1 MMDGTF
7 PTTRKVHPMLI
18 RRRLGTTLG
27 ALTLAAAVAAGPL
40 TAAPLAVAGSDAAP
54 GSTFSTTDEAPGWAS
69 QNGGTVGGAGAD
81 AESTYTVSNRQELLA
96 ALDNR
101 GDRDAPKIVY
111 VSGTVHGNEADD
123 GTLLGEQD
131 FAPGYDFAKFLS
143 CFGPDGWSDGLH
155 DYCGDQ
161 RRLRVTG
168 SRAMKGQTELKIP
181 SNTTIVGLG
190 DDAGFDQAT
199 LMLHLAHNVV
209 IRNVTVEAPVD
220 FFTWWDQPGS
230 TWDARFDA
238 VSAVTSTNIWVDH
251 VTLTDGKHLDR
262 DAPLGPDGE
271 PANRHDG
278 LFDIEDGSDFITVS
292 NSLITDHDKA
302 MMLASGDE
310 HGDKERGHLN
320 VSYMGNFFD
329 GVGQRSPRVR
339 FGQVHVVNNYFL
351 GRVNDPE
358 SPMTSAAA
366 VDGGYDY
373 FIGLGYESQVF
384 SERNSFDYTGP
395 GADATVAVSVWNA
408 TRFADEGSWF
418 NQRPVD
424 LESIAATQYDERV
437 AEEAASGEPLPDWAT
452 AGFTASVD
460 WVPPYAYEP
469 LTTASAVE
477 RHARTATGA
486 GTLSVPAP
494 STR

>member
-1 MMDGTF
+1 MTQ
-7 PTTRKVHPMLI
+7 L
-18 RRRLGTTLG
+18 RRQLGTAFG
-27 ALTLAAAVAAGPL
+27 ALTLAAATAAGTLVAVP
-40 TAAPLAVAGSDAAP
+40 AAGATPDAAP
-54 GSTFSTTDEAPGWAS
+54 GSTFSTTDRAPGWAS
-69 QNGGTVGGAGAD
+69 QNGGTDGGAGAD
-81 AESTYTVSNRQELLA
+81 AGSTYVVTDRQELLA
-96 ALDNR
+96 ALDN
-101 GDRDAPKIVY
+101 GGARDEPKIVY
-111 VSGTVHGNEADD
+111 VTGTIHGNETDD
-123 GTLLGEQD
+123 GRLLGEQD
-131 FAPGYDFAKFLS
+131 FAPGYDFDKFLS
-143 CFGPDGWSDGLH
+143 CFGPEGWSDALH

-161 RRLRVTG
+161 RRLRVNG
-168 SRAMKGQTELKIP
+168 SRAMKSQTELKIP

-199 LMLHLAHNVV
+199 LMLHLAHDVV

-220 FFTWWDQPGS
+220 WFTWWDQPGS

-251 VTLTDGKHLDR
+251 VTLTDGKYPDR

-292 NSLITDHDKA
+292 NSLVTDHDKA

-320 VSYMGNFFD
+320 VSYIGNFFD

-339 FGQVHVVNNYFL
+339 FGQVHVLNNYFL

-366 VDGGYDY
+366 VEGGYDY
-373 FIGLGYESQVF
+373 FIGLGYESQVL

-418 NQRPVD
+418 KQRPVD
-424 LESIAATQYDERV
+424 LEAIAADQYAERV
-437 AEEAASGEPLPDWAT
+437 AEEEAASAETGEPLPDWAT
-452 AGFTASVD
+452 AGFTPTVD
-460 WVPPYAYEP
+460 WTPPYGYEP
-469 LTTASAVE
+469 LRTAAEVE
-477 RHARTATGA
+477 RHARTETGA
-486 GTLSVPAP
+486 GRLSVPAP
-494 STR
+494 